1 MEDVQSMLTRKEREF
16 QATLEHFQSDI
27 ESLESER
34 GELKEKLMSVSKIRL
49 LEGLSRSPGT
59 YKLASIIL
67 ETKIFQ
73 SFYAN
78 CSQ

>member
-49 LEGLSRSPGT
+49 LEGLSRSPGMNVHC
-59 YKLASIIL
+59 ASNIS
-67 ETKIFQ
+67 TT
-73 SFYAN
+73 
-78 CSQ
+78 